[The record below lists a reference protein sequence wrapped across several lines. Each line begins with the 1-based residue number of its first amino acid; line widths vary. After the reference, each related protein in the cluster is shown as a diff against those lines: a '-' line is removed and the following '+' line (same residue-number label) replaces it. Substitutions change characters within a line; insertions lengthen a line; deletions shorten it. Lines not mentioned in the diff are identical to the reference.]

1 MRPNSVLLYILIG
14 WVGIA
19 FASSH
24 ELIPT
29 QAWSYSGVLLLVIS
43 VTNIVY
49 LYLLAKPEVTRKVN
63 TTLPVGVK
71 SKVFLTIHNHSSRT
85 IKFNIADHISQQLNP
100 QNDFIKQE
108 LEGQHGCTVN
118 YSIRPICRGN
128 MEFYRVELLITT
140 LFSLF
145 SIKRII
151 ELPLAVRVYPNF
163 SEITKYTILATDNNI
178 SQMGI
183 KKRQRRGEGME
194 FHQLR
199 EYRQGD
205 SLRQLDWKATSRH
218 KKLISKEYQ
227 DERDQQVIFLVD
239 CSQRMRSKD
248 GDMSHFDHALNSI
261 LLLSYVALK
270 QGDAVGFQAI
280 NGVQRSLSPRKSIT
294 SVKAILNSVYDL
306 EPTLSPPDF
315 ITAATDYLKTAEKRS
330 LVVIVTNACSED
342 SQELITAIK
351 MLKKNN
357 LVLIANLKEES
368 LENTFEKEINSFDQA
383 LTYASAHEYM
393 YYRNKD
399 FSTIRATGVQFIDVI
414 PQKMPAAIVNRYL
427 DIKASAQL

>member
-1 MRPNSVLLYILIG
+1 MRPNSILLYLLITWIG
-14 WVGIA
+14 MA
-19 FASSH
+19 FVSSH
-24 ELIPT
+24 GLISN
-29 QAWSYSGVLLLVIS
+29 QVWSYTGLSLAVIS
-43 VTNIVY
+43 IANIVY
-49 LYLLAKPEVTRKVN
+49 LYLLAKPEVSRKVN

-71 SKVFLTIHNHSSRT
+71 SKVFLTINNLSSATLKLTITDHS
-85 IKFNIADHISQQLNP
+85 SQQLNP
-100 QNDFIKQE
+100 HNDLIQ
-108 LEGQHGCTVN
+108 QDVQAMHGCTVN
-118 YSIRPICRGN
+118 YTITPLCRGN
-128 MEFYRVELLITT
+128 MEFYRTEILITT
-140 LFSLF
+140 PFSLF
-145 SIKRII
+145 SIKRTFD
-151 ELPLAVRVYPNF
+151 LPLEVRVYPNF

-205 SLRQLDWKATSRH
+205 SMRQLDWKATSRH

-248 GDMSHFDHALNSI
+248 GEMSHFDHALNSI

-270 QGDAVGFQAI
+270 QGDAVGLHAI
-280 NGVQRSLSPRKSIT
+280 NGAQRSLSPRKSVA
-294 SVKAILNSVYDL
+294 SVKTILNSVYDL

-315 ITAATDYLKTAEKRS
+315 VTAATDYLKTAEKRS
-330 LVVIVTNACSED
+330 LVVIVTNTSSED
-342 SQELITAIK
+342 TQELILAIK

-357 LVLIANLKEES
+357 LVLIANLKEEC
-368 LENTFEKEINSFDQA
+368 LEQTFEQDIHNFDQA
-383 LTYASAHEYM
+383 LTYAAAHEYM
-393 YYRNKD
+393 GYRNKD

>member
-1 MRPNSVLLYILIG
+1 MRPTNFLLYILLV

-24 ELIPT
+24 ELVSTDVWQFFGICLIFL
-29 QAWSYSGVLLLVIS
+29 SSL
-43 VTNIVY
+43 NIIF
-49 LYLLAKPEVTRKVN
+49 LYLIKKPQISRKVN

-71 SKVFLTIHNHSSRT
+71 SMVYMTVSNMSKRT
-85 IKFNIADHISQQLNP
+85 IKVKLTDHVSQQLNP
-100 QNDFIKQE
+100 QNDVIIETIK
-108 LEGQHGCTVN
+108 GMHGCTAN
-118 YSIRPICRGN
+118 YSIEPISRGN
-128 MEFYRVELLITT
+128 LQFYRVEILLSTP
-140 LFSLF
+140 FSLF
-145 SIKRII
+145 SIKRMID
-151 ELPLAVRVYPNF
+151 LPLAVRVYPNF

-227 DERDQQVIFLVD
+227 DERDQQVVFLID

-248 GDMSHFDHALNSI
+248 GEMSHFDHALNSI

-270 QGDAVGFQAI
+270 QGDAVGFHAI
-280 NGVQRSLSPRKSIT
+280 NGIDRSLSPRKSIT
-294 SVKAILNSVYDL
+294 SVKSILNSVYDL

-315 ITAATDYLKTAEKRS
+315 ITAATNYLKTAEKRS
-330 LVVIVTNACSED
+330 LIVIVTNACSED
-342 SQELITAIK
+342 TQELITAIN
-351 MLKKNN
+351 MLRKNN
-357 LVLIANLKEES
+357 LVLIANLKEEC
-368 LENTFEKEINSFDQA
+368 LEITFESDINSFDQA
-383 LTYASAHEYM
+383 LIYASAHEYM
-393 YYRNKD
+393 YYRNKE
-399 FSTIRATGVQFIDVI
+399 FSSIRATGIQFIDVI

-427 DIKASAQL
+427 DIKASSQL